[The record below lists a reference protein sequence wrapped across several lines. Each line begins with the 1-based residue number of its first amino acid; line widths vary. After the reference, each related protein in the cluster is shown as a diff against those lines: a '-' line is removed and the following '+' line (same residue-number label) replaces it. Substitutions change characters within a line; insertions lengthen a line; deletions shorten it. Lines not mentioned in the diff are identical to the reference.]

1 MQLKRPPEVQ
11 SPLLVSSPQD
21 DLCIG
26 IWISVMSHYPET
38 GYWYWSSSLHY
49 DRDQLV
55 HVVNEGTK
63 QESY

>member
-1 MQLKRPPEVQ
+1 
-11 SPLLVSSPQD
+11 
-21 DLCIG
+21 
-26 IWISVMSHYPET
+26 MSHYPET
-38 GYWYWSSSLHY
+38 GYWYWYWSSSLHY